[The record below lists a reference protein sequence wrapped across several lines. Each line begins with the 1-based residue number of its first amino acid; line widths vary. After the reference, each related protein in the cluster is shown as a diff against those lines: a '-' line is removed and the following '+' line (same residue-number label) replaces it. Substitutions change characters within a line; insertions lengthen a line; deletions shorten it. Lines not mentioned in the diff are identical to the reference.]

1 MPEQS
6 KITHLKKR
14 EKIKMLN
21 YEIISTG
28 SKGNAVVINDRI
40 LIDCGVP
47 YKMIEKNVKLLSLV
61 LLTHIHGD
69 HFKTSTIIR
78 LAKTR
83 PTLRFVCGKH
93 LVSLLLS
100 CGVRERNIDVVE
112 AEKIYNYSF
121 VSIEPVTLVHDVEN
135 LGYKLFFSNGKK
147 LFYATDTANLN
158 GIEAKGFDLYMVEAN
173 YVTEE
178 IDKRID
184 EKKANLQF
192 AYERRAKRYHLS
204 KELAD
209 DFIYKNIGVNGEY
222 IYLHSHREEGTKN
235 E

>member
-1 MPEQS
+1 
-6 KITHLKKR
+6 
-14 EKIKMLN
+14 MLN

-47 YKMIEKNVKLLSLV
+47 YKMIEKNVKRLSLV

-100 CGVRERNIDVVE
+100 CGVREQNIDVVE
-112 AEKIYNYSF
+112 AEKIYKYSF
-121 VSIEPVTLVHDVEN
+121 VSIEPVILVHDVEN
-135 LGYKLFFSNGKK
+135 LGYKLFFPNGKK

-184 EKKANLQF
+184 EKKANAEF
-192 AYERRAKRYHLS
+192 SYERRAKRYHLS

-209 DFIYKNIGVNGEY
+209 DFIYKNIASNGSY
-222 IYLHSHREEGTKN
+222 VYLHSHRGDI
-235 E
+235 